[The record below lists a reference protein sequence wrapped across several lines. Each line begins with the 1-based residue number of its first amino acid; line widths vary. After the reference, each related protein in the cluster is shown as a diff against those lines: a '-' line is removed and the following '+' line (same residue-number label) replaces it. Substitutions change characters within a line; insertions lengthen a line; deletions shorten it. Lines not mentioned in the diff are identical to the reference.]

1 MKRLNQAGAGHLVAV
16 LIGVMVIAIG
26 VIGYRVATLDS
37 KEPALTASS
46 DSSATNQ
53 TASIPDSINSPADLE
68 QADAALNDTDL
79 NALDTS
85 QLDSDIN
92 GL

>member
-37 KEPALTASS
+37 TEPALTASS

-68 QADAALNDTDL
+68 QADAALSDTDL